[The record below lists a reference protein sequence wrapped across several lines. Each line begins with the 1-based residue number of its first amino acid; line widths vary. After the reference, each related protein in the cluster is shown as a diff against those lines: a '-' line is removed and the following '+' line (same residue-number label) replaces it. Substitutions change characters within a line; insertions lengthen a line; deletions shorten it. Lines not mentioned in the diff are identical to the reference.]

1 MRGFQIYVL
10 KIEVIFLN
18 IKQKLRLLNIVRYVV
33 ECNGSQEVLNAIDN
47 DIDYLHEK
55 KKWTGGLL

>member
-1 MRGFQIYVL
+1 MYYFFTDSVWGGL
-10 KIEVIFLN
+10 LN
-18 IKQKLRLLNIVRYVV
+18 IKQKLKLLSIIRYVV

-55 KKWTGGLL
+55 KRV